1 MTDDL
6 INAGVMDFAITIHDR
21 NGEKLLANSQP
32 VLKKYSGY
40 VRINSIHDK
49 PMSNRGGA
57 IEIVLL
63 DKKDTCT
70 DPLELLQLD
79 YKGNVLLCCNDYYR
93 KHSFWNI
100 GSDKI

>member
-1 MTDDL
+1 
-6 INAGVMDFAITIHDR
+6 MDFAITIHDR
-21 NGEKLLANSQP
+21 DGEKLLAKSQP

-40 VRINSIHDK
+40 ARINSIHDT
-49 PMSNRGGA
+49 PMSNRDGV
-57 IEIVLL
+57 IEIELL

-93 KHSFWNI
+93 EHSFGNI
-100 GSDKI
+100 GNDQIEKIW